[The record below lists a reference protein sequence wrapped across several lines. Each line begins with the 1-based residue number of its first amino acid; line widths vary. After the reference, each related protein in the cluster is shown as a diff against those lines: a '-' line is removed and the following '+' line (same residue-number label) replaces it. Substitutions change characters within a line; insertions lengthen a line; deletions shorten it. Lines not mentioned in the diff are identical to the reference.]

1 MSLATSH
8 AGIATAPDLTTV
20 LLVTLTLLFMLWRT
34 VVLHAVRLEAITPIA
49 VFVTAAQVVMLSFIS
64 ERKLFRCDSL
74 LKEFCVFSSTVCG
87 GPPA

>member
-49 VFVTAAQVVMLSFIS
+49 VFVTAAQHCVWRPPSLNQETS
-64 ERKLFRCDSL
+64 RK
-74 LKEFCVFSSTVCG
+74 
-87 GPPA
+87 PI